1 MKINTSN
8 ARKTSRRILTGSIAA
23 MLAGSLVAGSS
34 VRAQTTIG
42 AGTTLSVNDPA
53 DKYLSAS
60 GGYLGT
66 ITIMDDATLKTEPG
80 SQAHFTIENNLV
92 FGGDG
97 GTRHLEFNKND
108 TTFTFTGTITS
119 TGTGAQ
125 TLAIVTGVNGNGD
138 REEVTFN
145 NGIPNVGDG
154 SNLALDVTFNTQS
167 DSYSFV
173 NLVGVNGFQGNIT
186 LHKGGGVTNGYLT
199 IGGRG
204 IGDNGNQ
211 YQSVSGSGNLGNGN
225 FAGNIS
231 IDDSTILDYNS
242 SSAQIL
248 SGVISNG
255 SNGAGQFVKE
265 ASGILTLTGVSTFTG
280 ATFISGG
287 TLAVDGAGLL
297 GSGTY

>member
-97 GTRHLEFNKND
+97 GTRHLEFNNND

-211 YQSVSGSGNLGNGN
+211 Y
-225 FAGNIS
+225 
-231 IDDSTILDYNS
+231 
-242 SSAQIL
+242 
-248 SGVISNG
+248 
-255 SNGAGQFVKE
+255 
-265 ASGILTLTGVSTFTG
+265 
-280 ATFISGG
+280 
-287 TLAVDGAGLL
+287 
-297 GSGTY
+297 